1 MSSTTPM
8 IMRQGRAVPWLYV
21 GPALIV
27 MLIYVVYPTI
37 RTTYLSFRN
46 NTDTAWASAACRQGD
61 EEPCAGV
68 FENYRRVFTSDS
80 GQTALSNT
88 ALWLIT
94 MVPGTVILGLLFA
107 VLADRVR
114 YESIAKSIIFMPM
127 AISFVGASII
137 WRFVYDP
144 NPNVGLLNAIL
155 TALGGEPRAWLA
167 TAPPGNTFLLII
179 IGIWVW
185 TGFTMTILAAALKAI
200 PEEILE
206 AARVDGANEIQVFFR
221 IMLPALMPTIA
232 VVLTTMTINTL
243 KIFDIV
249 WVLKGID
256 TDVIATRMVSEL
268 YLYNNDGLAAAYAV
282 VLIALI
288 IPVMILNIRR
298 FNAEEAAR

>member
-8 IMRQGRAVPWLYV
+8 IMRQGRTVPWLYV
-21 GPALIV
+21 GPALII
-27 MLIYVVYPTI
+27 MLIFVVYPTL

-46 NTDTAWASAACRQGD
+46 DSDSGWASSDCSNAEDA
-61 EEPCAGV
+61 PCAGV
-68 FENYRRVFTSDS
+68 FENYRRAFTSDS
-80 GQTALSNT
+80 GQIALRNT
-88 ALWLIT
+88 ALWLII
-94 MVPGTVILGLLFA
+94 MVPGTVVLGLLLA
-107 VLADRVR
+107 VLTDRVA
-114 YESIAKSIIFMPM
+114 YGSVAKSIIFLPM

-144 NPNVGLLNAIL
+144 NANIGLLNAIL
-155 TALGGEPRAWLA
+155 KLFGGDAKAWLA
-167 TAPPGNTFLLII
+167 TSPPGNTFLLIVV
-179 IGIWVW
+179 GIWVW
-185 TGFTMTILAAALKAI
+185 TGFTMTILAAALRSI

-206 AARVDGANEIQVFFR
+206 AARVDGANELQVFFR
-221 IMLPALMPTIA
+221 IMLPHLLPTIA

-282 VLIALI
+282 ILILLI
-288 IPVMILNIRR
+288 VPVMILNVRR

>member
-8 IMRQGRAVPWLYV
+8 IMRQGRIVPWLYV
-21 GPALIV
+21 GPALVI
-27 MLIYVVYPTI
+27 MLIFVVYPTL

-46 NTDTAWASAACRQGD
+46 DSDTAWASSACPDD
-61 EEPCAGV
+61 ESSCAGV
-68 FENYRRVFTSDS
+68 FENYRRALTSSS
-80 GQTALSNT
+80 GKTALGNT
-88 ALWLIT
+88 ALWLVV
-94 MVPGTVILGLLFA
+94 MVPGTVILGLLLA
-107 VLADRVR
+107 VLTDRVP
-114 YESIAKSIIFMPM
+114 YESIAKSIIFLPM

-144 NPNVGLLNAIL
+144 NPNIGLLNAIL
-155 TALGGEPRAWLA
+155 KLFGGEPKAWLA
-167 TAPPGNTFLLII
+167 TSPPGNTFLLIVV
-179 IGIWVW
+179 GIWVW
-185 TGFTMTILAAALKAI
+185 TGFTMTILAAALRSI

-221 IMLPALMPTIA
+221 IMLPQLLPTIA
-232 VVLTTMTINTL
+232 VVVTTMTINTL

-282 VLIALI
+282 ILIVLI
-288 IPVMILNIRR
+288 IPVMVLNIRR

>member
-8 IMRQGRAVPWLYV
+8 IMRQGRTVPWLYV
-21 GPALIV
+21 GPALII
-27 MLIYVVYPTI
+27 MTIFVVYPTL

-46 NTDTAWASAACRQGD
+46 DSDTGWASSACTND
-61 EEPCAGV
+61 ETPCAGV
-68 FENYRRVFTSDS
+68 FENYRRALSSDS
-80 GQTALSNT
+80 GQTALGNT
-88 ALWLIT
+88 ALWLFV
-94 MVPGTVILGLLFA
+94 MVPGTVVLGLLLA
-107 VLADRVR
+107 VLTDRVP
-114 YESIAKSIIFMPM
+114 YGSAAKSIIFLPM

-137 WRFVYDP
+137 WKFVYDP
-144 NPNVGLLNAIL
+144 DPSIGLLNAIL
-155 TALGGEPRAWLA
+155 KVFGAGPKAWLA
-167 TAPPGNTFLLII
+167 TSQPGHTLLLIV

-185 TGFTMTILAAALKAI
+185 TGFTMTILAAALRSI

-206 AARVDGANEIQVFFR
+206 AARVDGANEFQVFFR
-221 IMLPALMPTIA
+221 IMLPHLLPTIA

-249 WVLKGID
+249 WVLKGIN

-282 VLIALI
+282 ILILLI
-288 IPVMILNIRR
+288 IPVMVLNVRR